1 MKKIINEQPDSSGEW
16 IKVPPPLK
24 GKVDTT
30 KFDVSSNGDWYK
42 IKENITMNEHMI
54 MLEQPDDSGNWVKVP
69 DQLKGKINTTKFKVS
84 DDGNWYIDKTK
95 LLKPDTGTEKKFKT
109 NDGKEYTVGML
120 GNDIIQFADG
130 VWKDTKGWTTE
141 NIIKIKE
148 KLYNIKRGDSVYDKN
163 KQTTKFPL
171 EQGAYTTKGDP
182 YQYKVVNG
190 QWFAKSLENRGKIFT
205 NWVSLANNVK
215 ATSILD
221 KRHPNARTVKPKVDN
236 TQQKAGET
244 QAKYKD
250 QFGQM
255 SKDAE
260 NLPKTIFG
268 TKGETN
274 PTDNA
279 ERLNV
284 NNPIDNAERLN
295 ADNPNDL

>member
-1 MKKIINEQPDSSGEW
+1 MKEILKNSRVISEGPSNPPIKPLSGRDKVITNEQPVNPPVKPLSGKDE
-16 IKVPPPLK
+16 IIEQPANPPANTTKPANTDK
-24 GKVDTT
+24 PADTT
-30 KFDVSSNGDWYK
+30 KPANTAK
-42 IKENITMNEHMI
+42 I
-54 MLEQPDDSGNWVKVP
+54 
-69 DQLKGKINTTKFKVS
+69 
-84 DDGNWYIDKTK
+84 
-95 LLKPDTGTEKKFKT
+95 LKPDAGTEKKFKT

-148 KLYNIKRGDSVYDKN
+148 KLYNLKRGDSVYDKN

-205 NWVSLANNVK
+205 NWVSLANNAK

-244 QAKYKD
+244 QATIDLKANSAKYKD

-279 ERLNV
+279 ERLN
-284 NNPIDNAERLN
+284 